1 MGCVALSQAHRVM
14 GGEAEKRLQK
24 NQEHGGEN
32 WRVWNN
38 TYWERTWKKIENVG
52 VPFTLAEAWAVLP
65 WVTSTLGRTVHAT
78 RKTFFTT
85 LQVSTLPLQPALP
98 LQSRLQSL
106 NHFFVLFIQWSWAQ
120 MTLSSTQPPVFEVV
134 CFFSATLCTIC
145 YIFRGI
151 LSSELR
157 RKRKGLREREK
168 AKEKRQKRKGL
179 KTTQENIWGLSFP

>member
-1 MGCVALSQAHRVM
+1 MGCVAPSQAHRVM

-106 NHFFVLFIQWSWAQ
+106 NHLFVLFIL
-120 MTLSSTQPPVFEVV
+120 MILSADHTEQHPASGFWGRLL
-134 CFFSATLCTIC
+134 FFSNTVHNLLYFQRHFEFWTEKAEC
-145 YIFRGI
+145 
-151 LSSELR
+151 
-157 RKRKGLREREK
+157 KREK
-168 AKEKRQKRKGL
+168 A
-179 KTTQENIWGLSFP
+179 